1 MCVWSKPGG
10 YHFTFFILF
19 SLVCQNAVCKFCT
32 CRQSFR
38 YCSFIPQLKKVH
50 LFASPPNLQKYSENF
65 SSAFSEHF
73 FIVLSPSTISLPA
86 VSGIHSINSFMYVEF
101 PLICLMPLI
110 RWTHPLSLQSLPCL
124 CMLPKPNPPCRIQ
137 TTTSSKCPRTK
148 AYKSRITDAKM
159 RLVGLERSLA
169 RATPDKV
176 SDNKHA
182 AEMSRAKQEMHELR
196 MLEATAL
203 LEEARFWIKSLTGA
217 DRGGRKPNE
226 YPKEHAGGDGQEK
239 KR

>member
-1 MCVWSKPGG
+1 
-10 YHFTFFILF
+10 
-19 SLVCQNAVCKFCT
+19 
-32 CRQSFR
+32 
-38 YCSFIPQLKKVH
+38 
-50 LFASPPNLQKYSENF
+50 
-65 SSAFSEHF
+65 
-73 FIVLSPSTISLPA
+73 
-86 VSGIHSINSFMYVEF
+86 
-101 PLICLMPLI
+101 
-110 RWTHPLSLQSLPCL
+110 
-124 CMLPKPNPPCRIQ
+124 
-137 TTTSSKCPRTK
+137 
-148 AYKSRITDAKM
+148 M

-169 RATPDKV
+169 RATDKV